1 MNKRKI
7 TELARTLRKNQT
19 PSEKSLWTILQK
31 RRLGGYKFLR
41 QKPIIYEDDR
51 KKLSFFIADFYCSK
65 TKTGIEVDGKI
76 HNYQKYYDQERDKVI
91 NAMGLRVLR
100 IKNDELQYIDQV
112 KKKILSFIESESS

>member
-31 RRLGGYKFLR
+31 RRLGGHKILR

-65 TKTGIEVDGKI
+65 TKTVIEVDGKI
-76 HNYQKYYDQERDKVI
+76 HDYQKYYDQERDKVI

-100 IKNDELQYIDQV
+100 IKNDELQSIDQV
-112 KKKILSFIESESS
+112 KKNSFLYRI